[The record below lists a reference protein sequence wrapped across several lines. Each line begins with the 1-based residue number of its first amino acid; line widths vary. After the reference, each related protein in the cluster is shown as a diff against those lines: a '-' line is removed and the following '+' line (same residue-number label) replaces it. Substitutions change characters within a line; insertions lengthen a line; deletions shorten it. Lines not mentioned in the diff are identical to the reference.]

1 MQLRYNFVIAAQRGT
16 WGKEATMF
24 DIRTAWRRLAARI
37 SGDTN
42 QETID
47 AIEARNVSDSPAPAT
62 VTPAP
67 TTVEATGAD
76 AVPAPAPSAPT
87 TSGEAAP
94 DDAPATRPARVIS
107 LGEVWVDIMMD
118 VDSLP
123 KAGGFAASRST
134 IPTIDGS
141 YRALLASRLM
151 GTPTAHAGII
161 GAGPWASMIRHA
173 FYEHDI
179 THIGPDRLDADTGF
193 RLVLNDTNGGKTFIA
208 TYGAEAQ
215 GGADTFDGI
224 DLQPG
229 DVVSISS
236 NSLMDATAAGVDT
249 FIRQAGS
256 DPDARPYQIVLSPTS
271 SLDRVNDRLL
281 EDLVLARPIWTCNRQ
296 AAVKLADRL
305 GAPLDEVPVTVGGTF
320 DNEMKA
326 LCDNLGT
333 TLRAPLIIRAGAR
346 GAWVP
351 AGRWWRRHRSPM
363 RRRRCR
369 SSTAKTASLFR
380 LRVTKCWRSS
390 HAAPSKGSEAA
401 PVHRYPPHLGQGA
414 HNSAVDLLA

>member
-1 MQLRYNFVIAAQRGT
+1 
-16 WGKEATMF
+16 MF
-24 DIRTAWRRLAARI
+24 DIRTAWRRLTAKI
-37 SGDTN
+37 SGSTDQEIIDT
-42 QETID
+42 T
-47 AIEARNVSDSPAPAT
+47 EAEDSSGTTAPAS
-62 VTPAP
+62 VTPS
-67 TTVEATGAD
+67 TTLAAAD
-76 AVPAPAPSAPT
+76 VGDVPAPAPSAPT
-87 TSGEAAP
+87 PSEETVA
-94 DDAPATRPARVIS
+94 DDPSATRPTRVIS

-179 THIGPDRLDADTGF
+179 AHIGPDRLDADTGF

-236 NSLMDATAAGVDT
+236 NSLMDATAAGVDA

-271 SLDRVNDRLL
+271 SLERVNDRLL

-296 AAVKLADRL
+296 AAIKLADRL

-333 TLRAPLIIRAGAR
+333 TLRAPLVIRAGAR
-346 GAWVP
+346 GAWVRLP
-351 AGRWWRRHRSPM
+351 GGEVTHVDGFPTKAVHKRSAGTVHTGVLCAMLATGRSLVEA
-363 RRRRCR
+363 
-369 SSTAKTASLFR
+369 TQVANAAASL
-380 LRVTKCWRSS
+380 SIE
-390 HAAPSKGSEAA
+390 HSENGI
-401 PVHRYPPHLGQGA
+401 PVPPTRDEVLELIA
-414 HNSAVDLLA
+414 RNAE

>member
-1 MQLRYNFVIAAQRGT
+1 
-16 WGKEATMF
+16 MF
-24 DIRTAWRRLAARI
+24 DIRTAWRRLAAKI
-37 SGDTN
+37 SSNANREIIDT
-42 QETID
+42 T
-47 AIEARNVSDSPAPAT
+47 EAEDSSGTTAP
-62 VTPAP
+62 VPSTPAS
-67 TTVEATGAD
+67 ARAD
-76 AVPAPAPSAPT
+76 AASV
-87 TSGEAAP
+87 G
-94 DDAPATRPARVIS
+94 DAPALVSPTPASSEETVTDDTPTPADHAARVIS

-123 KAGGFAASRST
+123 ESGGFAASRST

-256 DPDARPYQIVLSPTS
+256 APDARPYQIVLSPTS

-346 GAWVP
+346 GAWVRLP
-351 AGRWWRRHRSPM
+351 GGEVTHVDGFPTKAVHKRSAGTVHTGALCAMLAVGKSLVEATRV
-363 RRRRCR
+363 
-369 SSTAKTASLFR
+369 ANAAASL
-380 LRVTKCWRSS
+380 SIE
-390 HAAPSKGSEAA
+390 HSENGI
-401 PVHRYPPHLGQGA
+401 PVPPARDEVLALVERGA
-414 HNSAVDLLA
+414 E

>member
-1 MQLRYNFVIAAQRGT
+1 
-16 WGKEATMF
+16 
-24 DIRTAWRRLAARI
+24 
-37 SGDTN
+37 
-42 QETID
+42 
-47 AIEARNVSDSPAPAT
+47 
-62 VTPAP
+62 
-67 TTVEATGAD
+67 
-76 AVPAPAPSAPT
+76 
-87 TSGEAAP
+87 
-94 DDAPATRPARVIS
+94 
-107 LGEVWVDIMMD
+107 
-118 VDSLP
+118 
-123 KAGGFAASRST
+123 
-134 IPTIDGS
+134 
-141 YRALLASRLM
+141 M

-236 NSLMDATAAGVDT
+236 NSLMDATAAGVDA

-271 SLDRVNDRLL
+271 SLERVNDRLL

-346 GAWVP
+346 GAWVRLP
-351 AGRWWRRHRSPM
+351 GGEVTHVDGFPTKAVHKRCARCLRSASRWWRRLGSPM

-380 LRVTKCWRSS
+380 PHATRCWNLS
-390 HAAPSKGSEAA
+390 HATPSRAA
-401 PVHRYPPHLGQGA
+401 GGGTG
-414 HNSAVDLLA
+414 

>member
-1 MQLRYNFVIAAQRGT
+1 
-16 WGKEATMF
+16 MF

-256 DPDARPYQIVLSPTS
+256 APDARPYQIVLSPTS

-296 AAVKLADRL
+296 AAVKLANRL

-346 GAWVP
+346 GAWVRLP
-351 AGRWWRRHRSPM
+351 GGEVTHVDGFPTKAVHKRSAGTVHTGVLCAMLAVGKSLVEATRV
-363 RRRRCR
+363 
-369 SSTAKTASLFR
+369 ANAAASL
-380 LRVTKCWRSS
+380 SIE
-390 HAAPSKGSEAA
+390 HSENGI
-401 PVHRYPPHLGQGA
+401 PVPPARDEVLALVEHGA
-414 HNSAVDLLA
+414 TSEH

>member
-1 MQLRYNFVIAAQRGT
+1 
-16 WGKEATMF
+16 MF
-24 DIRTAWRRLAARI
+24 DIRTAWRRLTAKI
-37 SGDTN
+37 SGSTDQEIIDT
-42 QETID
+42 T
-47 AIEARNVSDSPAPAT
+47 EAEDSSGTTAPAS
-62 VTPAP
+62 VTPP
-67 TTVEATGAD
+67 ATLATAD
-76 AVPAPAPSAPT
+76 V
-87 TSGEAAP
+87 
-94 DDAPATRPARVIS
+94 DDAPATPPLAPTPSEETVADDPSATRPTRVIS

-123 KAGGFAASRST
+123 KSGGFAASRST

-236 NSLMDATAAGVDT
+236 NSLMDATAAGVDA

-256 DPDARPYQIVLSPTS
+256 NPDARPYQIVLSPTS
-271 SLDRVNDRLL
+271 SLERVNDRLL

-296 AAVKLADRL
+296 AAIKLADRL

-333 TLRAPLIIRAGAR
+333 TLRAPLVIRAGAR
-346 GAWVP
+346 GAWVRLP
-351 AGRWWRRHRSPM
+351 GGEVTHVDGFPTKAVHKRSAGTVHTGVLCAMLATGRSLVEA
-363 RRRRCR
+363 
-369 SSTAKTASLFR
+369 TQVANAAASL
-380 LRVTKCWRSS
+380 SIE
-390 HAAPSKGSEAA
+390 HSENGI
-401 PVHRYPPHLGQGA
+401 PVPPTRDEVLELIA
-414 HNSAVDLLA
+414 RNAE

>member
-1 MQLRYNFVIAAQRGT
+1 
-16 WGKEATMF
+16 MF
-24 DIRTAWRRLAARI
+24 DIRTAWRRLTAKI
-37 SGDTN
+37 SGSTDQEIIDT
-42 QETID
+42 T
-47 AIEARNVSDSPAPAT
+47 EAEDSSGTTAPAS
-62 VTPAP
+62 VTPP
-67 TTVEATGAD
+67 ATLAAAD
-76 AVPAPAPSAPT
+76 V
-87 TSGEAAP
+87 
-94 DDAPATRPARVIS
+94 DDAPATAPLAPTPSEETVADDPSATRPTRVIS

-123 KAGGFAASRST
+123 ESGGFAASRST

-236 NSLMDATAAGVDT
+236 NSLMDATAAGVDA

-256 DPDARPYQIVLSPTS
+256 NPDARPYQIVLSPTS
-271 SLDRVNDRLL
+271 SLERVNDRLL

-333 TLRAPLIIRAGAR
+333 TLRAPLVIRAGAR
-346 GAWVP
+346 GAWVRLP
-351 AGRWWRRHRSPM
+351 GGEVTHVDGFPTKAVHKRSAGTVHTGVLCAMLATGRSLVEA
-363 RRRRCR
+363 
-369 SSTAKTASLFR
+369 TQVANAAASL
-380 LRVTKCWRSS
+380 SIE
-390 HAAPSKGSEAA
+390 HSENGI
-401 PVHRYPPHLGQGA
+401 PVPPARDEVLALVERGA
-414 HNSAVDLLA
+414 E

>member
-1 MQLRYNFVIAAQRGT
+1 
-16 WGKEATMF
+16 MF

-236 NSLMDATAAGVDT
+236 NSLMDATAAGVDA

-271 SLDRVNDRLL
+271 SLERVNDRLL

-296 AAVKLADRL
+296 AAVKLANRL

-333 TLRAPLIIRAGAR
+333 TLRAPLVIRAGAR
-346 GAWVP
+346 GAWVRLP
-351 AGRWWRRHRSPM
+351 GGEVRHVDGFPTKAVHKRSAGTVHTGVLCAMLVAGKSLAEATRV
-363 RRRRCR
+363 
-369 SSTAKTASLFR
+369 ANAAASL
-380 LRVTKCWRSS
+380 SIE
-390 HAAPSKGSEAA
+390 HSENGI
-401 PVHRYPPHLGQGA
+401 PVPPTRDEVLELIA
-414 HNSAVDLLA
+414 RNAE

>member
-1 MQLRYNFVIAAQRGT
+1 
-16 WGKEATMF
+16 MF
-24 DIRTAWRRLAARI
+24 DIRTAWRRLTAKI
-37 SGDTN
+37 SGSTDQEIIDT
-42 QETID
+42 T
-47 AIEARNVSDSPAPAT
+47 EAEDSSGTTAPAS
-62 VTPAP
+62 VTPP
-67 TTVEATGAD
+67 ATLATAD
-76 AVPAPAPSAPT
+76 V
-87 TSGEAAP
+87 
-94 DDAPATRPARVIS
+94 DDAPATAPLAPTPSEETVADDPSATRPTRVIS

-123 KAGGFAASRST
+123 KSGGFAASRST

-236 NSLMDATAAGVDT
+236 NSLMDATAAGVDA

-256 DPDARPYQIVLSPTS
+256 NPDARPYQIVLSPTS
-271 SLDRVNDRLL
+271 SLERVNDRLL

-296 AAVKLADRL
+296 AAIKLADRL

-333 TLRAPLIIRAGAR
+333 TLRAPLVIRAGAR
-346 GAWVP
+346 GAWVRLP
-351 AGRWWRRHRSPM
+351 GGEVTHVDGFPTKAVHKRSAGTVHTGVLCAMLATGRSLVEA
-363 RRRRCR
+363 
-369 SSTAKTASLFR
+369 TQVANAAASL
-380 LRVTKCWRSS
+380 SIE
-390 HAAPSKGSEAA
+390 HSENGI
-401 PVHRYPPHLGQGA
+401 PVPPARDEVLALVARGA
-414 HNSAVDLLA
+414 E

>member
-1 MQLRYNFVIAAQRGT
+1 
-16 WGKEATMF
+16 MF
-24 DIRTAWRRLAARI
+24 DIRTAWRRLTAKI
-37 SGDTN
+37 SGSTDQEIIDT
-42 QETID
+42 T
-47 AIEARNVSDSPAPAT
+47 EAEDSSGTTAPAP
-62 VTPAP
+62 VTPP
-67 TTVEATGAD
+67 ATLTATDVDD
-76 AVPAPAPSAPT
+76 APAPAPSAPT
-87 TSGEAAP
+87 PSEETVA
-94 DDAPATRPARVIS
+94 DDSSATRPTRVIS

-118 VDSLP
+118 IDSLP

-271 SLDRVNDRLL
+271 SLERVNDRLL

-326 LCDNLGT
+326 LCDNLGS

-346 GAWVP
+346 GAWVRLP
-351 AGRWWRRHRSPM
+351 GGEVTHVDGFPTKAVHKRSAGTVHTGVLCAMLAAGRSLVEA
-363 RRRRCR
+363 
-369 SSTAKTASLFR
+369 TQVANAAASL
-380 LRVTKCWRSS
+380 SIE
-390 HAAPSKGSEAA
+390 HSENGI
-401 PVHRYPPHLGQGA
+401 PVPPARDEVLELIA
-414 HNSAVDLLA
+414 RNAE

>member
-1 MQLRYNFVIAAQRGT
+1 
-16 WGKEATMF
+16 MF

-47 AIEARNVSDSPAPAT
+47 AIEARNVSDSPAPTT

-296 AAVKLADRL
+296 AAIKLADRL

-333 TLRAPLIIRAGAR
+333 TLRAPLVIRAGAR
-346 GAWVP
+346 GAWVRLP
-351 AGRWWRRHRSPM
+351 GGEVRHVDGFPTKAVHKRSAGTVHTGVLCAMLVAGKSLAEATRV
-363 RRRRCR
+363 
-369 SSTAKTASLFR
+369 ANAAASLSIEHSENGIPVPPTR
-380 LRVTKCWRSS
+380 DEVMKLVNQGT
-390 HAAPSKGSEAA
+390 APT
-401 PVHRYPPHLGQGA
+401 H
-414 HNSAVDLLA
+414 

>member
-1 MQLRYNFVIAAQRGT
+1 
-16 WGKEATMF
+16 MF
-24 DIRTAWRRLAARI
+24 DIRTAWRRLTAKI
-37 SGDTN
+37 SGSTDQEIIDT
-42 QETID
+42 T
-47 AIEARNVSDSPAPAT
+47 EAEDSSGTTAPAS
-62 VTPAP
+62 VTPP
-67 TTVEATGAD
+67 ATLAAAD
-76 AVPAPAPSAPT
+76 V
-87 TSGEAAP
+87 
-94 DDAPATRPARVIS
+94 DDAPATAPPAPTPSEETVADDPSATRPTRVIS

-123 KAGGFAASRST
+123 ESGGFAASRST

-236 NSLMDATAAGVDT
+236 NSLMDATAAGVDA

-271 SLDRVNDRLL
+271 SLERVNDRLL

-296 AAVKLADRL
+296 AAVKLANRL

-346 GAWVP
+346 GAWVRLP
-351 AGRWWRRHRSPM
+351 GGEVTHVDGFPTKAVHKRSAGTVHTGVLCAMLATGRSLVEA
-363 RRRRCR
+363 
-369 SSTAKTASLFR
+369 TQVANAAASL
-380 LRVTKCWRSS
+380 SIE
-390 HAAPSKGSEAA
+390 HSENGI
-401 PVHRYPPHLGQGA
+401 PVPPARDEVLALVARGA
-414 HNSAVDLLA
+414 E

>member
-1 MQLRYNFVIAAQRGT
+1 
-16 WGKEATMF
+16 MF
-24 DIRTAWRRLAARI
+24 DIRTAWRRLTAKI
-37 SGDTN
+37 SGSTDQEIIDT
-42 QETID
+42 T
-47 AIEARNVSDSPAPAT
+47 EAEDGSGAAAPAS
-62 VTPAP
+62 VTPSMTLA
-67 TTVEATGAD
+67 AAD
-76 AVPAPAPSAPT
+76 VGDVPAPAPSAP
-87 TSGEAAP
+87 AP
-94 DDAPATRPARVIS
+94 PEETVADDASAARPARVIS

-118 VDSLP
+118 VDALP

-236 NSLMDATAAGVDT
+236 NSLMDATAAGVDA

-271 SLDRVNDRLL
+271 SLERVNDRLL

-346 GAWVP
+346 GAWVRLP
-351 AGRWWRRHRSPM
+351 GGEVTHVDGFPTKAVHKRSAGTVHTGALCAMLAVGKSLVEATRV
-363 RRRRCR
+363 
-369 SSTAKTASLFR
+369 ANAAASL
-380 LRVTKCWRSS
+380 SIE
-390 HAAPSKGSEAA
+390 HSENGI
-401 PVHRYPPHLGQGA
+401 PVPPARDEVLALVEHGA
-414 HNSAVDLLA
+414 TSEH

>member
-1 MQLRYNFVIAAQRGT
+1 
-16 WGKEATMF
+16 MF
-24 DIRTAWRRLAARI
+24 DIRTAWRRLTAKI
-37 SGDTN
+37 SGSTDQEIIDT
-42 QETID
+42 T
-47 AIEARNVSDSPAPAT
+47 EAEDSSGTTAPAS
-62 VTPAP
+62 VTPS
-67 TTVEATGAD
+67 TTLAAAD
-76 AVPAPAPSAPT
+76 VGDVPAPVPSAPT
-87 TSGEAAP
+87 LSEETVA
-94 DDAPATRPARVIS
+94 DDASATRPARVIS

-123 KAGGFAASRST
+123 KSGGFTASRST

-179 THIGPDRLDADTGF
+179 AHIGPDRLDADTGF

-215 GGADTFDGI
+215 GDVDTFDGI
-224 DLQPG
+224 DPQPG

-236 NSLMDATAAGVDT
+236 NSLMDATAAGVDA

-256 DPDARPYQIVLSPTS
+256 NPDARPYQIVLSPTS
-271 SLDRVNDRLL
+271 SLERVNDRLL

-346 GAWVP
+346 GAWVRLP
-351 AGRWWRRHRSPM
+351 GGEVTHVDGFPTKAVHKRSAGTVHTGVLCAMLATGRSLVEA
-363 RRRRCR
+363 
-369 SSTAKTASLFR
+369 TQVANAAASL
-380 LRVTKCWRSS
+380 SIE
-390 HAAPSKGSEAA
+390 HSENGI
-401 PVHRYPPHLGQGA
+401 PVPPARDEVLALVERGA
-414 HNSAVDLLA
+414 E

>member
-1 MQLRYNFVIAAQRGT
+1 
-16 WGKEATMF
+16 MF
-24 DIRTAWRRLAARI
+24 DIRTAWRRLTAKI
-37 SGDTN
+37 SGSTDQEIIDT
-42 QETID
+42 T
-47 AIEARNVSDSPAPAT
+47 EAEDSSGTTAPAS
-62 VTPAP
+62 VTPP
-67 TTVEATGAD
+67 ATLATAD
-76 AVPAPAPSAPT
+76 V
-87 TSGEAAP
+87 
-94 DDAPATRPARVIS
+94 DDAPATAPPVPTPSEETVADDPSATRPTRVIS

-123 KAGGFAASRST
+123 ESGGFAASRST

-236 NSLMDATAAGVDT
+236 NSLMDATAAGVDA

-256 DPDARPYQIVLSPTS
+256 NPDARPYQIVLSPTS
-271 SLDRVNDRLL
+271 SLERVNDRLL

-296 AAVKLADRL
+296 AAIKLADRL

-333 TLRAPLIIRAGAR
+333 TLRAPLVIRAGAR
-346 GAWVP
+346 GAWVRLP
-351 AGRWWRRHRSPM
+351 GGEVTHVDGFPTKAVHKRSAGTVHTGVLCAMLATGRSLVEA
-363 RRRRCR
+363 
-369 SSTAKTASLFR
+369 TQVANAAASL
-380 LRVTKCWRSS
+380 SIE
-390 HAAPSKGSEAA
+390 HSENGI
-401 PVHRYPPHLGQGA
+401 PVPPARDEVLALVARGA
-414 HNSAVDLLA
+414 E

>member
-1 MQLRYNFVIAAQRGT
+1 
-16 WGKEATMF
+16 MF
-24 DIRTAWRRLAARI
+24 DIRTAWRRLTAKI
-37 SGDTN
+37 SGSTDQEIIDT
-42 QETID
+42 T
-47 AIEARNVSDSPAPAT
+47 EAEDSSGTTAPAS
-62 VTPAP
+62 VTPP
-67 TTVEATGAD
+67 ATLATAD
-76 AVPAPAPSAPT
+76 VDDVPAPAPPAPT
-87 TSGEAAP
+87 PSEETVA
-94 DDAPATRPARVIS
+94 DDPSATRPTRVIS

-123 KAGGFAASRST
+123 KSGGFAASRST

-296 AAVKLADRL
+296 AAIKLADRL

-333 TLRAPLIIRAGAR
+333 TLRAPLVIRAGAR
-346 GAWVP
+346 GAWVRLP
-351 AGRWWRRHRSPM
+351 GGEVTHVDGFPTKAVHKRSAGTVHTGVLCAMLATGRSLVEA
-363 RRRRCR
+363 
-369 SSTAKTASLFR
+369 TQVANAAASL
-380 LRVTKCWRSS
+380 SIE
-390 HAAPSKGSEAA
+390 HSENGI
-401 PVHRYPPHLGQGA
+401 PVPPTRDEVLELIA
-414 HNSAVDLLA
+414 RNAE

>member
-1 MQLRYNFVIAAQRGT
+1 
-16 WGKEATMF
+16 MF
-24 DIRTAWRRLAARI
+24 DIRTAWRRLAAKI
-37 SGDTN
+37 SSNANREIIDT
-42 QETID
+42 T
-47 AIEARNVSDSPAPAT
+47 EAEDSSGTTAP
-62 VTPAP
+62 V
-67 TTVEATGAD
+67 
-76 AVPAPAPSAPT
+76 PSAPA
-87 TSGEAAP
+87 SARADAASVG
-94 DDAPATRPARVIS
+94 DAPALVSPTPASSEETVTDDTPTPADHAARVIS

-123 KAGGFAASRST
+123 ESGGFAASRST

-193 RLVLNDTNGGKTFIA
+193 RLVLNDANGGKTFIA

-256 DPDARPYQIVLSPTS
+256 DPDVRPYQIVLSPTS
-271 SLDRVNDRLL
+271 SLERVNDRLL

-346 GAWVP
+346 GAWVRLP
-351 AGRWWRRHRSPM
+351 GGEVTHVDGFPTKAVHKRSAGTVHTGALCAMLAVGRSLVEAT
-363 RRRRCR
+363 RV
-369 SSTAKTASLFR
+369 ANAAASL
-380 LRVTKCWRSS
+380 SIE
-390 HAAPSKGSEAA
+390 HSENGI
-401 PVHRYPPHLGQGA
+401 PVPPARDEVLALVERGA
-414 HNSAVDLLA
+414 E

>member
-1 MQLRYNFVIAAQRGT
+1 
-16 WGKEATMF
+16 MF
-24 DIRTAWRRLAARI
+24 DIRTAWRRLTAKI
-37 SGDTN
+37 SGSTDQEIIDT
-42 QETID
+42 T
-47 AIEARNVSDSPAPAT
+47 EAEDSSGTTAPAS
-62 VTPAP
+62 VTPP
-67 TTVEATGAD
+67 ATLAAAD
-76 AVPAPAPSAPT
+76 V
-87 TSGEAAP
+87 
-94 DDAPATRPARVIS
+94 DDAPATALPVPTPSEETVADDPSATRPTRVIS

-236 NSLMDATAAGVDT
+236 NSLMDATAAGVDA

-256 DPDARPYQIVLSPTS
+256 NPDARPYQIVLSPTS
-271 SLDRVNDRLL
+271 SLERVNDRLL

-346 GAWVP
+346 GAWVRLP
-351 AGRWWRRHRSPM
+351 GGEVTHVDGFPTKAVHKRSAGTVHTGALCAMLAVGKSLVEATRV
-363 RRRRCR
+363 
-369 SSTAKTASLFR
+369 ANAAASL
-380 LRVTKCWRSS
+380 SIE
-390 HAAPSKGSEAA
+390 HSENGI
-401 PVHRYPPHLGQGA
+401 PVPPTRDEVLELIA
-414 HNSAVDLLA
+414 RNAE

>member
-1 MQLRYNFVIAAQRGT
+1 
-16 WGKEATMF
+16 MF
-24 DIRTAWRRLAARI
+24 DIRTAWRRLTAKI
-37 SGDTN
+37 SGSTDQEIIDT
-42 QETID
+42 T
-47 AIEARNVSDSPAPAT
+47 EAEDSSGTTAPAS
-62 VTPAP
+62 VTPP
-67 TTVEATGAD
+67 ATLAAAD
-76 AVPAPAPSAPT
+76 V
-87 TSGEAAP
+87 
-94 DDAPATRPARVIS
+94 DDAPAPALPVPTPSEETVADDPSATRPTRVIS

-123 KAGGFAASRST
+123 ESGGFAASRST

-215 GGADTFDGI
+215 GGADTFDGV

-236 NSLMDATAAGVDT
+236 NSLMDATAAGVDA

-271 SLDRVNDRLL
+271 SLERVNNRLL

-346 GAWVP
+346 GAWVRLP
-351 AGRWWRRHRSPM
+351 GGEVTHVDGFPTKAVHKRSAGTVHTGVLCAMLAAGRSLVEA
-363 RRRRCR
+363 
-369 SSTAKTASLFR
+369 TQVANAAASL
-380 LRVTKCWRSS
+380 SIE
-390 HAAPSKGSEAA
+390 HSENGI
-401 PVHRYPPHLGQGA
+401 PVPPTRDEVLELIA
-414 HNSAVDLLA
+414 RNAE

>member
-1 MQLRYNFVIAAQRGT
+1 
-16 WGKEATMF
+16 MF
-24 DIRTAWRRLAARI
+24 DIRTAWRRLTAKI
-37 SGDTN
+37 SGSTDQEIIDT
-42 QETID
+42 T
-47 AIEARNVSDSPAPAT
+47 EAEDSSGTTAPAS
-62 VTPAP
+62 VTPP
-67 TTVEATGAD
+67 ATLAAAD
-76 AVPAPAPSAPT
+76 V
-87 TSGEAAP
+87 
-94 DDAPATRPARVIS
+94 DDAPATAPLAPTPSEETVADDPSATRPTRVIS

-123 KAGGFAASRST
+123 KSGGFAASRST

-215 GGADTFDGI
+215 GGAHTFDGI

-236 NSLMDATAAGVDT
+236 NSLMDATAAGVDA

-271 SLDRVNDRLL
+271 SLERVNDRLL

-346 GAWVP
+346 GAWVRLP
-351 AGRWWRRHRSPM
+351 GGEVTHVDGFPTKAVHKRSAGTVHTGVLCAMLTTGRSLVEA
-363 RRRRCR
+363 
-369 SSTAKTASLFR
+369 TQVANAAASL
-380 LRVTKCWRSS
+380 SIE
-390 HAAPSKGSEAA
+390 HSENGI
-401 PVHRYPPHLGQGA
+401 PVPPARDEVLALVERGA
-414 HNSAVDLLA
+414 E

>member
-1 MQLRYNFVIAAQRGT
+1 
-16 WGKEATMF
+16 MF

-346 GAWVP
+346 GAWVRLP
-351 AGRWWRRHRSPM
+351 GGEVTHVDGFPTKAVHKRSAGTVHTGVLCAMLAAGRSLVEA
-363 RRRRCR
+363 
-369 SSTAKTASLFR
+369 TQVANAAASLSIEHSENGIPVPPTR
-380 LRVTKCWRSS
+380 DEVMKLVNQGT
-390 HAAPSKGSEAA
+390 APT
-401 PVHRYPPHLGQGA
+401 H
-414 HNSAVDLLA
+414 

>member
-1 MQLRYNFVIAAQRGT
+1 
-16 WGKEATMF
+16 MF
-24 DIRTAWRRLAARI
+24 DIRTAWRRLAAKI
-37 SGDTN
+37 SSNANREIIDT
-42 QETID
+42 T
-47 AIEARNVSDSPAPAT
+47 EAEDSSGTTAP
-62 VTPAP
+62 VPSTPAS
-67 TTVEATGAD
+67 ARAD
-76 AVPAPAPSAPT
+76 AASV
-87 TSGEAAP
+87 G
-94 DDAPATRPARVIS
+94 DAPALVSPTPASSEETVTDDTPTPADHAARVIS

-123 KAGGFAASRST
+123 ESGGFAASRST

-236 NSLMDATAAGVDT
+236 NSLMDATAAGVDA

-256 DPDARPYQIVLSPTS
+256 NPDARPYQIVLSPTS
-271 SLDRVNDRLL
+271 SLERVNDRLL

-296 AAVKLADRL
+296 AAIKLADRL

-333 TLRAPLIIRAGAR
+333 TLRAPLVIRAGAR
-346 GAWVP
+346 GAWVRLP
-351 AGRWWRRHRSPM
+351 GGEVTHVDGFPTKAVHKRSAGTVHTGVLCAMLATGRSLVEA
-363 RRRRCR
+363 
-369 SSTAKTASLFR
+369 TQVANAAASL
-380 LRVTKCWRSS
+380 SIE
-390 HAAPSKGSEAA
+390 HSENGI
-401 PVHRYPPHLGQGA
+401 PVPPTRDEVLELIA
-414 HNSAVDLLA
+414 RNAE

>member
-1 MQLRYNFVIAAQRGT
+1 
-16 WGKEATMF
+16 MF
-24 DIRTAWRRLAARI
+24 DIRTAWRRLTAKI
-37 SGDTN
+37 SGSTDQEIIDT
-42 QETID
+42 T
-47 AIEARNVSDSPAPAT
+47 EAEDSSGTTAPAS
-62 VTPAP
+62 VTPP
-67 TTVEATGAD
+67 ATLAAAD
-76 AVPAPAPSAPT
+76 V
-87 TSGEAAP
+87 
-94 DDAPATRPARVIS
+94 DDAPATAPLAPTPSEETVADDPSATRPTRVIS

-123 KAGGFAASRST
+123 KSGGFAASRST

-236 NSLMDATAAGVDT
+236 NSLMDATAAGVDA

-256 DPDARPYQIVLSPTS
+256 NPDARPYQIVLSPTS
-271 SLDRVNDRLL
+271 SLERVNDRLL

-333 TLRAPLIIRAGAR
+333 TLRAPLVIRAGAR
-346 GAWVP
+346 GAWVRLP
-351 AGRWWRRHRSPM
+351 GGEVTHVDGFPTKAVHKRSAGTVHTGVLCAMLATGRSLVEA
-363 RRRRCR
+363 
-369 SSTAKTASLFR
+369 TQVANAAASL
-380 LRVTKCWRSS
+380 SIE
-390 HAAPSKGSEAA
+390 HSENGI
-401 PVHRYPPHLGQGA
+401 PVPPARDEVLALVEHGA
-414 HNSAVDLLA
+414 E

>member
-1 MQLRYNFVIAAQRGT
+1 
-16 WGKEATMF
+16 MF
-24 DIRTAWRRLAARI
+24 DIRTAWRRLTAKI
-37 SGDTN
+37 SGSTDQEIIDT
-42 QETID
+42 T
-47 AIEARNVSDSPAPAT
+47 EAEDSSGTTAPAS
-62 VTPAP
+62 VTPP
-67 TTVEATGAD
+67 ATLAAAD
-76 AVPAPAPSAPT
+76 V
-87 TSGEAAP
+87 
-94 DDAPATRPARVIS
+94 DDAPATAPPAPTPSEETVADDPSATRPTRVIS

-123 KAGGFAASRST
+123 ESGGFAASRST

-193 RLVLNDTNGGKTFIA
+193 RLVLNDANGGKTFIA

-236 NSLMDATAAGVDT
+236 NSLMDATAAGVDA
-249 FIRQAGS
+249 FLRQAGS
-256 DPDARPYQIVLSPTS
+256 NPDARPYQIVLSPTS
-271 SLDRVNDRLL
+271 SLERVNDRLL

-296 AAVKLADRL
+296 AAVKLANRL

-346 GAWVP
+346 GAWVRLP
-351 AGRWWRRHRSPM
+351 GGEVTHVDGFPTKAVHKRSAGTVHTGVLCAMLATGRSLVEA
-363 RRRRCR
+363 
-369 SSTAKTASLFR
+369 TQVANAAASL
-380 LRVTKCWRSS
+380 SIE
-390 HAAPSKGSEAA
+390 HSENGI
-401 PVHRYPPHLGQGA
+401 PVPPARDEVLALVEHGA
-414 HNSAVDLLA
+414 TSEH

>member
-1 MQLRYNFVIAAQRGT
+1 
-16 WGKEATMF
+16 
-24 DIRTAWRRLAARI
+24 
-37 SGDTN
+37 
-42 QETID
+42 
-47 AIEARNVSDSPAPAT
+47 
-62 VTPAP
+62 
-67 TTVEATGAD
+67 
-76 AVPAPAPSAPT
+76 
-87 TSGEAAP
+87 
-94 DDAPATRPARVIS
+94 
-107 LGEVWVDIMMD
+107 MMD

-215 GGADTFDGI
+215 GGADTFDGV

-236 NSLMDATAAGVDT
+236 NSLMDATAAGVDA
-249 FIRQAGS
+249 FIRQSGS

-271 SLDRVNDRLL
+271 SLERVNDRLL

-296 AAVKLADRL
+296 AAVKLANRL

-346 GAWVP
+346 GAWVRLP
-351 AGRWWRRHRSPM
+351 GGEVTHVDGFPTKAVHKRSAGTVHTGVLCAMLAAGRSLVEA
-363 RRRRCR
+363 
-369 SSTAKTASLFR
+369 TQVANAAASL
-380 LRVTKCWRSS
+380 SIE
-390 HAAPSKGSEAA
+390 HSENGI
-401 PVHRYPPHLGQGA
+401 PVPPARDEVLALVARGA
-414 HNSAVDLLA
+414 E

>member
-1 MQLRYNFVIAAQRGT
+1 
-16 WGKEATMF
+16 MF
-24 DIRTAWRRLAARI
+24 DIRTAWRRLTAKI
-37 SGDTN
+37 SGSTDQEIIDT
-42 QETID
+42 T
-47 AIEARNVSDSPAPAT
+47 EAEDSSGTTAPAS
-62 VTPAP
+62 VTPP
-67 TTVEATGAD
+67 ATLAAAD
-76 AVPAPAPSAPT
+76 V
-87 TSGEAAP
+87 
-94 DDAPATRPARVIS
+94 DDAPATALPVPTPSEETVADDPSATRPTRVIS

-123 KAGGFAASRST
+123 ESGGFAASRST

-215 GGADTFDGI
+215 GGADTFDGV

-236 NSLMDATAAGVDT
+236 NSLMDATAAGVDA

-271 SLDRVNDRLL
+271 SLERVNNRLL

-346 GAWVP
+346 GAWVRLP
-351 AGRWWRRHRSPM
+351 GGEVTHVDGFPTRAVHKRSAGTVHTGVLCAMLAAGRSLVEA
-363 RRRRCR
+363 
-369 SSTAKTASLFR
+369 TQVANAAASL
-380 LRVTKCWRSS
+380 SIE
-390 HAAPSKGSEAA
+390 HSENGI
-401 PVHRYPPHLGQGA
+401 PVPPTRDEVLELIA
-414 HNSAVDLLA
+414 RNAE

>member
-1 MQLRYNFVIAAQRGT
+1 
-16 WGKEATMF
+16 MF
-24 DIRTAWRRLAARI
+24 DIRTAWRRLTAKI
-37 SGDTN
+37 SGSTDQEIIDT
-42 QETID
+42 T
-47 AIEARNVSDSPAPAT
+47 EAEDSSGTTAPAS
-62 VTPAP
+62 VTPP
-67 TTVEATGAD
+67 ATLAAAD
-76 AVPAPAPSAPT
+76 V
-87 TSGEAAP
+87 
-94 DDAPATRPARVIS
+94 DDAPATALPVPTPSEETVADDPSATRPTRVIS

-123 KAGGFAASRST
+123 ESGGFAASRST

-215 GGADTFDGI
+215 GGADTFDGVG
-224 DLQPG
+224 LQPG
-229 DVVSISS
+229 DVVSLSS
-236 NSLMDATAAGVDT
+236 NSLMDATAAGVDA

-256 DPDARPYQIVLSPTS
+256 DPDARPYQIVLRPTR
-271 SLDRVNDRLL
+271 SLERVNNRLL

-346 GAWVP
+346 GAWVRLP
-351 AGRWWRRHRSPM
+351 GGEVTHVDGFPTKAVHKRSAGTVHTGVLCAMLAAGRSLVEA
-363 RRRRCR
+363 
-369 SSTAKTASLFR
+369 TQVANAAASL
-380 LRVTKCWRSS
+380 SIE
-390 HAAPSKGSEAA
+390 HSENGI
-401 PVHRYPPHLGQGA
+401 PVPPTRDEVLELIA
-414 HNSAVDLLA
+414 RNAE

>member
-1 MQLRYNFVIAAQRGT
+1 
-16 WGKEATMF
+16 MF
-24 DIRTAWRRLAARI
+24 DIRTAWRRLTAKI
-37 SGDTN
+37 SGSADQEIIDT
-42 QETID
+42 T
-47 AIEARNVSDSPAPAT
+47 EAEDGSGAAAPAS
-62 VTPAP
+62 VTPP
-67 TTVEATGAD
+67 TTLAAAD
-76 AVPAPAPSAPT
+76 VGNVPAPALPAPT
-87 TSGEAAP
+87 PSEETVA
-94 DDAPATRPARVIS
+94 DDSSTTRPTRVIS

-123 KAGGFAASRST
+123 ESGGFAASRST

-296 AAVKLADRL
+296 AAIKLADRL

-333 TLRAPLIIRAGAR
+333 TLRAPLVIRAGAR
-346 GAWVP
+346 GAWVRLP
-351 AGRWWRRHRSPM
+351 GGEVRHVDGFPTKAVHKRSAGTVHTGVLCAMLVAGKSLAEATRV
-363 RRRRCR
+363 
-369 SSTAKTASLFR
+369 ANAAASLSIEHSENGIPVPPTR
-380 LRVTKCWRSS
+380 DEVMKLVNQGT
-390 HAAPSKGSEAA
+390 APT
-401 PVHRYPPHLGQGA
+401 H
-414 HNSAVDLLA
+414 

>member
-1 MQLRYNFVIAAQRGT
+1 
-16 WGKEATMF
+16 MF
-24 DIRTAWRRLAARI
+24 DIRTAWRRLTAKI
-37 SGDTN
+37 SGSTDQEIIDT
-42 QETID
+42 T
-47 AIEARNVSDSPAPAT
+47 EAEDSSGTTAPAP
-62 VTPAP
+62 VTPP
-67 TTVEATGAD
+67 ATLTATDVDD
-76 AVPAPAPSAPT
+76 APAPAPSAPT
-87 TSGEAAP
+87 PSEETVA
-94 DDAPATRPARVIS
+94 DDSSATRPTRVIS

-271 SLDRVNDRLL
+271 SLERVNDRLL

-326 LCDNLGT
+326 LCDNLGS

-346 GAWVP
+346 GAWVRLP
-351 AGRWWRRHRSPM
+351 GGEVTHVDGFPTKAVHKRSAGTVHTGVLCAMLAAGRSLVEA
-363 RRRRCR
+363 
-369 SSTAKTASLFR
+369 TQVANAAASL
-380 LRVTKCWRSS
+380 SIE
-390 HAAPSKGSEAA
+390 HSENGI
-401 PVHRYPPHLGQGA
+401 PVPPARDEVLELIA
-414 HNSAVDLLA
+414 RNAE

>member
-1 MQLRYNFVIAAQRGT
+1 
-16 WGKEATMF
+16 
-24 DIRTAWRRLAARI
+24 
-37 SGDTN
+37 
-42 QETID
+42 
-47 AIEARNVSDSPAPAT
+47 
-62 VTPAP
+62 
-67 TTVEATGAD
+67 
-76 AVPAPAPSAPT
+76 
-87 TSGEAAP
+87 
-94 DDAPATRPARVIS
+94 
-107 LGEVWVDIMMD
+107 MMD

-123 KAGGFAASRST
+123 KSGGFAASRST

-236 NSLMDATAAGVDT
+236 NSLMDATAAGVDA

-271 SLDRVNDRLL
+271 SLERVNNRLL

-346 GAWVP
+346 GAWVRLP
-351 AGRWWRRHRSPM
+351 GGEVTHVDGFPTKAVHKRSAGTVHTGVLCAMLATGRSLVEA
-363 RRRRCR
+363 
-369 SSTAKTASLFR
+369 TQVANAAASL
-380 LRVTKCWRSS
+380 SIE
-390 HAAPSKGSEAA
+390 HSENGI
-401 PVHRYPPHLGQGA
+401 PVPPARDEVLALVARGA
-414 HNSAVDLLA
+414 E

>member
-1 MQLRYNFVIAAQRGT
+1 
-16 WGKEATMF
+16 MF

-179 THIGPDRLDADTGF
+179 AHIGPDRLDADTGF

-215 GGADTFDGI
+215 GDVDTFDGI
-224 DLQPG
+224 DPQPG

-236 NSLMDATAAGVDT
+236 NSLMDATAAGVDA

-271 SLDRVNDRLL
+271 SLERVNDRLL

-346 GAWVP
+346 GAWVRLP
-351 AGRWWRRHRSPM
+351 GGEVTHVDGFPTKAVHKRSAGTVHTGVLCAMLATGRSLVEA
-363 RRRRCR
+363 
-369 SSTAKTASLFR
+369 TQVANAAASL
-380 LRVTKCWRSS
+380 SIE
-390 HAAPSKGSEAA
+390 HSENGI
-401 PVHRYPPHLGQGA
+401 PVPPTRDEVLELIA
-414 HNSAVDLLA
+414 RNAE

>member
-1 MQLRYNFVIAAQRGT
+1 
-16 WGKEATMF
+16 MF
-24 DIRTAWRRLAARI
+24 DIRTAWRRLTAKI
-37 SGDTN
+37 SGSTDQEIIDT
-42 QETID
+42 T
-47 AIEARNVSDSPAPAT
+47 EAEDSSGTTAPAS
-62 VTPAP
+62 VTPP
-67 TTVEATGAD
+67 ATLAAAD
-76 AVPAPAPSAPT
+76 V
-87 TSGEAAP
+87 
-94 DDAPATRPARVIS
+94 DDAPATAPLAPTPSEETVADDPSATRPTRVIS

-123 KAGGFAASRST
+123 KSGGFAASRST

-236 NSLMDATAAGVDT
+236 NSLMDATAAGVDA

-271 SLDRVNDRLL
+271 SLERVNDRLL

-333 TLRAPLIIRAGAR
+333 TLRAPLVIRAGAR
-346 GAWVP
+346 GAWVRLP
-351 AGRWWRRHRSPM
+351 GGEVTHVDGFPTKAVHKRSAGTVHTGVLCAMLATGRSLVEA
-363 RRRRCR
+363 
-369 SSTAKTASLFR
+369 TQVANAAASL
-380 LRVTKCWRSS
+380 SIE
-390 HAAPSKGSEAA
+390 HSENGI
-401 PVHRYPPHLGQGA
+401 PVPPTRDEVLELIA
-414 HNSAVDLLA
+414 RNAE

>member
-1 MQLRYNFVIAAQRGT
+1 
-16 WGKEATMF
+16 MF
-24 DIRTAWRRLAARI
+24 DIRTAWRRLTAKI
-37 SGDTN
+37 SGSTDQEIIDT
-42 QETID
+42 T
-47 AIEARNVSDSPAPAT
+47 EAEDSSGTTAPAS
-62 VTPAP
+62 VTPP
-67 TTVEATGAD
+67 ATLAAAD
-76 AVPAPAPSAPT
+76 V
-87 TSGEAAP
+87 
-94 DDAPATRPARVIS
+94 DDAPATALPVPTPSEETVADDPSATRPTRVIS

-123 KAGGFAASRST
+123 ESGGFAASRST

-215 GGADTFDGI
+215 GGADTFDGV

-236 NSLMDATAAGVDT
+236 NSLMDATAAGVDA
-249 FIRQAGS
+249 FIRQSGS

-271 SLDRVNDRLL
+271 SLERVNDRLL

-346 GAWVP
+346 GAWVRLP
-351 AGRWWRRHRSPM
+351 GGEVTHVDGFPTKAVHKRSAGTVHTGVLCAMLATGRSLVEA
-363 RRRRCR
+363 
-369 SSTAKTASLFR
+369 TQVANAAASL
-380 LRVTKCWRSS
+380 SIE
-390 HAAPSKGSEAA
+390 HSENGI
-401 PVHRYPPHLGQGA
+401 PVPPTRDEVLELIA
-414 HNSAVDLLA
+414 RNAE

>member
-1 MQLRYNFVIAAQRGT
+1 
-16 WGKEATMF
+16 MF
-24 DIRTAWRRLAARI
+24 NIRTAWRRLTAKI
-37 SGDTN
+37 SGSTDQEIIDTT
-42 QETID
+42 EVGDGSGTT
-47 AIEARNVSDSPAPAT
+47 APAS
-62 VTPAP
+62 VTPS
-67 TTVEATGAD
+67 TTLAAAD
-76 AVPAPAPSAPT
+76 VGDVPAPAPPAPT
-87 TSGEAAP
+87 PSEETVA
-94 DDAPATRPARVIS
+94 DDSSTTRPTRVIS

-123 KAGGFAASRST
+123 KAGGFATSRST

-215 GGADTFDGI
+215 GGADTFDGV

-236 NSLMDATAAGVDT
+236 NSLMDATAAGVDA
-249 FIRQAGS
+249 FIRQSGS

-271 SLDRVNDRLL
+271 SLERVNDRLL
-281 EDLVLARPIWTCNRQ
+281 EDLVLARPIWTCSAWVRLPGGEVTHVDGFPTKAVHKRSAGTVHTGALCAMLAVGKSLVEATRVAN
-296 AAVKLADRL
+296 AAASLSIEHSENGIPVPPAR
-305 GAPLDEVPVTVGGTF
+305 DEVL
-320 DNEMKA
+320 A
-326 LCDNLGT
+326 LVEH
-333 TLRAPLIIRAGAR
+333 GA
-346 GAWVP
+346 
-351 AGRWWRRHRSPM
+351 
-363 RRRRCR
+363 
-369 SSTAKTASLFR
+369 
-380 LRVTKCWRSS
+380 
-390 HAAPSKGSEAA
+390 E
-401 PVHRYPPHLGQGA
+401 
-414 HNSAVDLLA
+414 

>member
-1 MQLRYNFVIAAQRGT
+1 
-16 WGKEATMF
+16 MF
-24 DIRTAWRRLAARI
+24 DIRTAWRRLTAKI
-37 SGDTN
+37 SGSTDQEIIDTP
-42 QETID
+42 
-47 AIEARNVSDSPAPAT
+47 EAEDSSGTTAPAS
-62 VTPAP
+62 VTPP
-67 TTVEATGAD
+67 ATLAAAD
-76 AVPAPAPSAPT
+76 V
-87 TSGEAAP
+87 
-94 DDAPATRPARVIS
+94 DDAPATALPVPTPSEETVADDPSATRPTRVIS

-123 KAGGFAASRST
+123 ESGGFAASRST

-236 NSLMDATAAGVDT
+236 NSLMDATAAGVDA

-256 DPDARPYQIVLSPTS
+256 NPDARPYQIVLSPTS
-271 SLDRVNDRLL
+271 SRERVNDRLR
-281 EDLVLARPIWTCNRQ
+281 EALVLARPIWTCTRQ
-296 AAVKLADRL
+296 AAIKLADRL

-333 TLRAPLIIRAGAR
+333 TLRAPLVIRAGAR
-346 GAWVP
+346 GAWVRLP
-351 AGRWWRRHRSPM
+351 GGEVTHVDGFPTKAVHKRSAGTVHTGVLCAMLATGRSLVEA
-363 RRRRCR
+363 
-369 SSTAKTASLFR
+369 TQVANAAASL
-380 LRVTKCWRSS
+380 SIE
-390 HAAPSKGSEAA
+390 HSENGI
-401 PVHRYPPHLGQGA
+401 PVPPARDEVLALVARGA
-414 HNSAVDLLA
+414 E

>member
-1 MQLRYNFVIAAQRGT
+1 
-16 WGKEATMF
+16 MF
-24 DIRTAWRRLAARI
+24 DIRTAWRRLTAKI
-37 SGDTN
+37 SGSTDQEIIDT
-42 QETID
+42 T
-47 AIEARNVSDSPAPAT
+47 EAEDSSGTTAPAS
-62 VTPAP
+62 VTPP
-67 TTVEATGAD
+67 ATLATAD
-76 AVPAPAPSAPT
+76 VDDVPAPAPPAPT
-87 TSGEAAP
+87 PSEETVA
-94 DDAPATRPARVIS
+94 DDPSATRPTRVIS

-123 KAGGFAASRST
+123 KSGGFAASRST

-236 NSLMDATAAGVDT
+236 NSLMDATAAGVDA

-271 SLDRVNDRLL
+271 SLERVNDRLL

-296 AAVKLADRL
+296 AAIKLADRL

-333 TLRAPLIIRAGAR
+333 TLRAPLVIRAGAR
-346 GAWVP
+346 GAWVRLP
-351 AGRWWRRHRSPM
+351 GGEVTHVDGFPTKAVHKRSAGTVHTGVLCAMLATGRSLVEA
-363 RRRRCR
+363 
-369 SSTAKTASLFR
+369 TQVANAAASL
-380 LRVTKCWRSS
+380 SIE
-390 HAAPSKGSEAA
+390 HSENGI
-401 PVHRYPPHLGQGA
+401 PVPPTRDEVLELIA
-414 HNSAVDLLA
+414 RNAE

>member
-1 MQLRYNFVIAAQRGT
+1 MYYAIAHRSRLTFRVSHRTAIPLAPSALNHSQSVPKIADNPQKHTSCRHLAHFPTRSATRESARRMSAPPPQHANIRERDHFQAILMQLRYNFVIAAQRGT

-161 GAGPWASMIRHA
+161 GAGPLRISA
-173 FYEHDI
+173 
-179 THIGPDRLDADTGF
+179 LTGWTSTP
-193 RLVLNDTNGGKTFIA
+193 VSDWCSTTP
-208 TYGAEAQ
+208 TEARR
-215 GGADTFDGI
+215 
-224 DLQPG
+224 
-229 DVVSISS
+229 SS
-236 NSLMDATAAGVDT
+236 PHTA
-249 FIRQAGS
+249 
-256 DPDARPYQIVLSPTS
+256 
-271 SLDRVNDRLL
+271 
-281 EDLVLARPIWTCNRQ
+281 
-296 AAVKLADRL
+296 
-305 GAPLDEVPVTVGGTF
+305 
-320 DNEMKA
+320 
-326 LCDNLGT
+326 
-333 TLRAPLIIRAGAR
+333 
-346 GAWVP
+346 
-351 AGRWWRRHRSPM
+351 RRHRAA
-363 RRRRCR
+363 RTR
-369 SSTAKTASLFR
+369 STASTCSRATWCPS
-380 LRVTKCWRSS
+380 
-390 HAAPSKGSEAA
+390 AAT
-401 PVHRYPPHLGQGA
+401 R
-414 HNSAVDLLA
+414 